1 MALQKTITHLRTGH
15 ANGYWRITAVSI
27 DALTGHL
34 HIVLSGYASAAAR
47 IAGRLPDDRRDWE
60 FGPAYFGPIADAAAV
75 GATVYDVIAHA
86 CYALIRS
93 TRRPMPTGA
102 ILQESGDVMLPTGE
116 LIAAADIDGDD
127 GALTIPSEFAD
138 AVDV

>member
-1 MALQKTITHLRTGH
+1 MALQKSIPNIRTGH
-15 ANGYWRITAVSI
+15 VNQYWRLTAVSI

-34 HIVLSGYASAAAR
+34 LIVMSGYASAAAR

-93 TRRPMPTGA
+93 TRRPLPPGA
-102 ILQESGDVMLPTGE
+102 QIQESGDVLLPTGE
-116 LIAAADIDGDD
+116 LIAAADIEGMPD
-127 GALTIPSEFAD
+127 APTIPSEFAD
-138 AVDV
+138 AADV